1 MLGLYVRRLI
11 WLKNNMAGHSKWA
24 NIRHRKG
31 AQDSKR
37 GKIFT
42 KIIKEI
48 TVSARLGGGDQ
59 DSNPRLRKAVSNARS
74 NNMPQDNIIRAIKKG
89 IGGLEGVKY
98 EEMSY
103 EGYGPNGIAIY
114 IEVITDNKNRPVSE
128 IRHILNK
135 NNGNLAEAG
144 SVSWM
149 FERKGEIII
158 SEFSGN
164 EEKLFDDVLESGASD
179 FERSKNDVFVTTS
192 QSNLMNVKERLEEKG
207 YTLKS
212 TDLIM
217 VPKSTQVV
225 NDKDQEKII
234 NLMDLIDNHD
244 DVNQVYSNFLIAS
257 DS

>member
-1 MLGLYVRRLI
+1 
-11 WLKNNMAGHSKWA
+11 MAGHSKWA

-89 IGGLEGVKY
+89 TGELEGVKY

-114 IEVITDNKNRPVSE
+114 IEVITDNKNRTVSE

-135 NNGNLAEAG
+135 NNGSLAEPG

-158 SEFSGN
+158 SDYNGD
-164 EEKLFDDVLESGASD
+164 EEKLFDDILESGAID
-179 FERSKNDVFVTTS
+179 FERSSSNVFVTTN
-192 QSNLMNVKERLEEKG
+192 QSDLMSVKDRLEEKG
-207 YTLKS
+207 YILKA
-212 TDLIM
+212 TDLVM
-217 VPKSTQVV
+217 APKSIQEV
-225 NDKDQEKII
+225 NGEDQEKII
-234 NLMDLIDNHD
+234 NLMETIDNHD
-244 DVNQVYSNFLIAS
+244 DVNQVYSNFSIS
-257 DS
+257 SEN